1 MDSDKKNNYS
11 SGTFQTITIWL
22 LIPENMAID
31 TKIMFIT
38 VLETKEWSKWHI
50 IKMFSDTVEK
60 NMCVNIHDRR
70 SIGVARSEARDMH
83 THLQGNKGITI
94 QTVSVYAS
102 YWLHKMGSHYLKQNC
117 RTKWYILSTLW

>member
-1 MDSDKKNNYS
+1 
-11 SGTFQTITIWL
+11 
-22 LIPENMAID
+22 
-31 TKIMFIT
+31 
-38 VLETKEWSKWHI
+38 
-50 IKMFSDTVEK
+50 MFSDIVKK

-102 YWLHKMGSHYLKQNC
+102 Y
-117 RTKWYILSTLW
+117 